1 MENKLSLPI
10 FALQNEIIMNHLIDL
25 VTVGT
30 FSASLK
36 AFFFFFSFPDITDE
50 EKKEIDLKVE
60 QNMLKFDNTYNQS
73 IVRNTLKW
81 LEYDNFSS
89 ELKRDFEGQYYI
101 NELIGLKT
109 SYLNF
114 YKIYLNEISKV
125 DERLNQVADL
135 VAKNDEYILQIARF
149 RMIVD
154 PQIQLSQN
162 IHKQT
167 KILYMKVKGYWLNDE
182 GVKERKFFKSLGRF
196 DLYTNG
202 VKDKNAIIDGR
213 KKIREAMIVEYSNTY
228 SK

>member
-1 MENKLSLPI
+1 
-10 FALQNEIIMNHLIDL
+10 MNHLFDL

-36 AFFFFFSFPDITDE
+36 AFFFFFSLPDMTE
-50 EKKEIDLKVE
+50 KEKKEIDLKVE
-60 QNMLKFDNTYNQS
+60 QNMSKFNNTYNQS

-81 LEYDNFSS
+81 LEYDMFSS
-89 ELKRDFEGQYYI
+89 ELKRDFEGQYFI

-109 SYLNF
+109 SYINF
-114 YKIYLNEISKV
+114 YQIYLDEISKT
-125 DERLNQVADL
+125 DEKLNQVADL

-196 DLYTNG
+196 DLYPNG
-202 VKDKNAIIDGR
+202 VKDDNAIIDGR
-213 KKIREAMIVEYSNTY
+213 KKIREAMLGEYSNIY
-228 SK
+228 KR

>member
-1 MENKLSLPI
+1 
-10 FALQNEIIMNHLIDL
+10 MNHLFDL
-25 VTVGT
+25 VTLGT

-36 AFFFFFSFPDITDE
+36 AFFFFFSLPDMTE
-50 EKKEIDLKVE
+50 KEKKEIDLKVE
-60 QNMLKFDNTYNQS
+60 QNMSKFNNTYNQS

-81 LEYDNFSS
+81 LEYDMFSS
-89 ELKRDFEGQYYI
+89 ELKRDFEGQYFI

-109 SYLNF
+109 SYINF
-114 YKIYLNEISKV
+114 YQIYLDEISKT
-125 DERLNQVADL
+125 DEKLNQVADL

-196 DLYTNG
+196 DLYPNG
-202 VKDKNAIIDGR
+202 VKDDNAIIDGR
-213 KKIREAMIVEYSNTY
+213 KKIREAMLVEYSNIY
-228 SK
+228 KS

>member
-1 MENKLSLPI
+1 MCP
-10 FALQNEIIMNHLIDL
+10 
-25 VTVGT
+25 
-30 FSASLK
+30 
-36 AFFFFFSFPDITDE
+36 
-50 EKKEIDLKVE
+50 
-60 QNMLKFDNTYNQS
+60 KFINVYNQN

-81 LEYDNFSS
+81 LEYDMFSS

-109 SYLNF
+109 SYINF
-114 YKIYLNEISKV
+114 YQIYLDEISKT
-125 DERLNQVADL
+125 DEKINQVADL

-167 KILYMKVKGYWLNDE
+167 KILYMKVKGYWLNEE

-196 DLYTNG
+196 DMYPNG
-202 VKDKNAIIDGR
+202 VKDENAIIDGR
-213 KKIREAMIVEYSNTY
+213 RKIREAMLVEYSNIY
-228 SK
+228 KS

>member
-1 MENKLSLPI
+1 
-10 FALQNEIIMNHLIDL
+10 MNHLFDL

-36 AFFFFFSFPDITDE
+36 AFFFFFSLPDMTE
-50 EKKEIDLKVE
+50 KEKKEIDLKVE
-60 QNMLKFDNTYNQS
+60 QNMSKFNNTYNQS

-81 LEYDNFSS
+81 LEYDMFSS
-89 ELKRDFEGQYYI
+89 ELKRDFEGQYFI

-109 SYLNF
+109 SYINF
-114 YKIYLNEISKV
+114 YQIYLDEISKT
-125 DERLNQVADL
+125 DEKLNQVADL

-196 DLYTNG
+196 DLYPNG
-202 VKDKNAIIDGR
+202 VKDDNAIIDGR
-213 KKIREAMIVEYSNTY
+213 KKIREAMLVEYSNIY
-228 SK
+228 KS

>member
-1 MENKLSLPI
+1 
-10 FALQNEIIMNHLIDL
+10 MNHLFDL

-36 AFFFFFSFPDITDE
+36 AFFFFFSLPDMTE
-50 EKKEIDLKVE
+50 KEKKEIDLKVE
-60 QNMLKFDNTYNQS
+60 QNMSKFNNTYNQS

-81 LEYDNFSS
+81 LEYDMFSS
-89 ELKRDFEGQYYI
+89 ELKRDFEGQYFI

-109 SYLNF
+109 SYINF
-114 YKIYLNEISKV
+114 YQIYLDEISKT
-125 DERLNQVADL
+125 DEKLNQVADL

-196 DLYTNG
+196 DLYPNG
-202 VKDKNAIIDGR
+202 VKDDNAIIDGR
-213 KKIREAMIVEYSNTY
+213 KKIREAMLVEYSNIY
-228 SK
+228 KR

>member
-1 MENKLSLPI
+1 
-10 FALQNEIIMNHLIDL
+10 MNHLFDL

-36 AFFFFFSFPDITDE
+36 AFFFFFSLPDMTE
-50 EKKEIDLKVE
+50 KEKKEIDLKVE
-60 QNMLKFDNTYNQS
+60 QNMSKFNNTYNQS

-81 LEYDNFSS
+81 LEYDMFSS
-89 ELKRDFEGQYYI
+89 ELKRDFEGQYFI

-109 SYLNF
+109 SYINF
-114 YKIYLNEISKV
+114 YRIYLDEISKT
-125 DERLNQVADL
+125 DEKLNQVADL

-196 DLYTNG
+196 DLYPNG
-202 VKDKNAIIDGR
+202 VKDENAIIDGR
-213 KKIREAMIVEYSNTY
+213 KKIREAMLVEYSNIY
-228 SK
+228 KS

>member
-1 MENKLSLPI
+1 LENKLRLRI

-36 AFFFFFSFPDITDE
+36 AFFFFFSLPDMTE
-50 EKKEIDLKVE
+50 KEKKEIDLKVE
-60 QNMLKFDNTYNQS
+60 QNMSKFNNTYNQS

-81 LEYDNFSS
+81 LEYDMFSS
-89 ELKRDFEGQYYI
+89 ELKRDFEGQYFI

-109 SYLNF
+109 SYINF
-114 YKIYLNEISKV
+114 YQIYLDEISKT
-125 DERLNQVADL
+125 DEKLNQVADL

-162 IHKQT
+162 IHKHTQ
-167 KILYMKVKGYWLNDE
+167 
-182 GVKERKFFKSLGRF
+182 S
-196 DLYTNG
+196 
-202 VKDKNAIIDGR
+202 
-213 KKIREAMIVEYSNTY
+213 
-228 SK
+228 